1 MDIKEMSLDQLKV
14 MAYNEG
20 KKFEIAR
27 QNLQILNARINE
39 LESTPENK
47 PKE

>member
-1 MDIKEMSLDQLKV
+1 MSLDQLKV

-27 QNLQILNARINE
+27 QNLQILNTRINE
-39 LESTPENK
+39 LENTPENK